1 MVKTKHGKKAVTV
14 YITQELRGRDV
25 TDATEFGDLEIL
37 IPAHNQASYSTQP
50 IIRTMT
56 SNLYKF
62 SDDDYLLLSGDPV
75 SIALA
80 AAIAAKYN
88 RNRFKMLKW
97 DRLENKYF
105 PLQADLNPTTP
116 VE

>member
-1 MVKTKHGKKAVTV
+1 MVKIKHGKKAVTV

-62 SDDDYLLLSGDPV
+62 SDDDYLLLSGDPD

-88 RNRFKMLKW
+88 RNRFK
-97 DRLENKYF
+97 
-105 PLQADLNPTTP
+105 
-116 VE
+116 